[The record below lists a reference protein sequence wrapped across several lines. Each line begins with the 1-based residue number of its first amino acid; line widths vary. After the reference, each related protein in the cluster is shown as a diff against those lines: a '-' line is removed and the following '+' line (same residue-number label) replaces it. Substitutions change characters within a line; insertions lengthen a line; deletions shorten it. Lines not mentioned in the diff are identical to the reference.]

1 MLNELPRNI
10 IDLRE
15 LEVLDISYVLFRA
28 QQQGANQADTVRSF
42 RHNAFQSLPK
52 SIILLPSLVTLDI
65 SHNSLAEVSFLSGD
79 RPDQAVLDYRKDN
92 AFLTSFPGTPTR
104 SKFVAEDTDV
114 VLPSLKQMMLQGNK
128 LTNSSLPPVWP
139 ENLESLDLSRNALS
153 GQWDVT
159 SLAACRQLKKV
170 VVARNGL
177 TSLIRDD
184 DEEGWRSLES
194 FDLTDNEVRDEEH
207 VAQVFGSRSGFNLVS
222 LFTDLTALMAFD

>member
-1 MLNELPRNI
+1 M
-10 IDLRE
+10 
-15 LEVLDISYVLFRA
+15 
-28 QQQGANQADTVRSF
+28 
-42 RHNAFQSLPK
+42 
-52 SIILLPSLVTLDI
+52 TLDI

-139 ENLESLDLSRNALS
+139 ENLELVDLSGNALS

-194 FDLTDNEVRDEEH
+194 FDLTDNEVRDEDR

>member
-1 MLNELPRNI
+1 MLSELPRNI

-15 LEVLDISYVLFRA
+15 LEVLDISYVLVYARQRGVNEA
-28 QQQGANQADTVRSF
+28 EPIPSL

-65 SHNSLAEVSFLSGD
+65 SHNSLAEVCFLSGE

-114 VLPSLKQMMLQGNK
+114 VLPSLKQMMVQGNK

-139 ENLESLDLSRNALS
+139 ENLELVDLSGNALS

-194 FDLTDNEVRDEEH
+194 FDLTDNEVRDEDH

>member
-1 MLNELPRNI
+1 MLSELPRNI

-15 LEVLDISYVLFRA
+15 LEVLDISYVLVYARQRGVNEA
-28 QQQGANQADTVRSF
+28 EPIPSL

-65 SHNSLAEVSFLSGD
+65 SHNSLAEVCFLSGE
-79 RPDQAVLDYRKDN
+79 RPDQAVLDYRKDS

-114 VLPSLKQMMLQGNK
+114 VLPSLKQMMVQGNK

-139 ENLESLDLSRNALS
+139 ENLELVDLSGNALS

-194 FDLTDNEVRDEEH
+194 FDLTDNEVRDEDH
-207 VAQVFGSRSGFNLVS
+207 VAQVFGSRSGFNLVN
-222 LFTDLTALMAFD
+222 LFTNLTALMAFD

>member
-1 MLNELPRNI
+1 
-10 IDLRE
+10 
-15 LEVLDISYVLFRA
+15 
-28 QQQGANQADTVRSF
+28 
-42 RHNAFQSLPK
+42 
-52 SIILLPSLVTLDI
+52 VTLDI
-65 SHNSLAEVSFLSGD
+65 SHNSLAEVCFLSGE

-114 VLPSLKQMMLQGNK
+114 VLPSVRQMMLQGNK

-139 ENLESLDLSRNALS
+139 ENLESLDLSGNALI

-177 TSLIRDD
+177 TSLLREDGQ
-184 DEEGWRSLES
+184 EGWRNLEC
-194 FDLTDNEVRDEEH
+194 FDLSDNEVRDEEH
-207 VAQVFGSRSGFNLVS
+207 ITPVFGSRSGFNLVS
-222 LFTDLTALMAFD
+222 LLTISTVYMIFD

>member
-1 MLNELPRNI
+1 MTAAKTI
-10 IDLRE
+10 
-15 LEVLDISYVLFRA
+15 
-28 QQQGANQADTVRSF
+28 RSV
-42 RHNAFQSLPK
+42 RHNAFHSLPK

-65 SHNSLAEVSFLSGD
+65 SHNSLAEVCFLSGE

-139 ENLESLDLSRNALS
+139 ENLELVDLSGNALS

-194 FDLTDNEVRDEEH
+194 FDLTDNEVRDEDH
-207 VAQVFGSRSGFNLVS
+207 VAQVFGSRSGFNLVN
-222 LFTDLTALMAFD
+222 LFTNLTALMAFD